1 MLQLKIEIDTKDFR
15 LLNDLFETEKRPE
28 EGATK
33 QIAEGV
39 IIKYEKSETK
49 IIEGEVPPDKLA
61 FYVPPETL
69 HLVIITTLNMGSS
82 ILASLISRW
91 IYDKIKA
98 RNVEKIKIENVEI
111 KIDRDSIKKALEEVI
126 ADYLEKEKQK
136 R

>member
-1 MLQLKIEIDTKDFR
+1 LQLKIEIDTKDFR
-15 LLNDLFETEKRPE
+15 LLNDLFETKKRPE

-49 IIEGEVPPDKLA
+49 IIEEERPSDKLA
-61 FYVPPETL
+61 FYIPPETL
-69 HLVIITTLNMGSS
+69 HLAIIATLNIGCS

-91 IYDKIKA
+91 IYEKIKG

-111 KIDRDSIKKALEEVI
+111 KIDRDAIKKTLEEVI
-126 ADYLEKEKQK
+126 ADYLKKEKQK